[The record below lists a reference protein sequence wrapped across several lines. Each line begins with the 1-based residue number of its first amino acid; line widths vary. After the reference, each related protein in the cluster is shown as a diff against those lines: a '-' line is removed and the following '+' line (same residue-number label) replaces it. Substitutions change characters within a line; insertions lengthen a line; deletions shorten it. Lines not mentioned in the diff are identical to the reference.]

1 MISVQHSP
9 HLGEKPLIIAIG
21 NPWRGDDGV
30 AVKALESLQQNYA
43 GAFEFK
49 HCQGEATTLM
59 ELWKHRE
66 DVRVIDALSSGQ
78 FPVGSVQVFEPIK
91 QTLPAELFTI
101 SSHGFGLFEAIQLSE
116 ALDCLPKNLR
126 LVCIEAS
133 NFAVGQGLSPE
144 VKQAIDKIIEET
156 IR

>member
-1 MISVQHSP
+1 MNDQRQHHST
-9 HLGEKPLIIAIG
+9 EKPLVIAIG

-30 AVKALESLQQNYA
+30 AIKALEMLQQCHA
-43 GAFEFK
+43 DTFEFQ

-59 ELWKHRE
+59 ELWKHRD

-78 FPVGSVQVFEPIK
+78 YPVGSVQVFEPIK

-116 ALDCLPKNLR
+116 ALDCLPKKLR
-126 LVCIEAS
+126 LVCVEANHFS
-133 NFAVGQGLSPE
+133 IGQGLSHE
-144 VKQAIDKIIEET
+144 VQQALDEIVEKIVS
-156 IR
+156 